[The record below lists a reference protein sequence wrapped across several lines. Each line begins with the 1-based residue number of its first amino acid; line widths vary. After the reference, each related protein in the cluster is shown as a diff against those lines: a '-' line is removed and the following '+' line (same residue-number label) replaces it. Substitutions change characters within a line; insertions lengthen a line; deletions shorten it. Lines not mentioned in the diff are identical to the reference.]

1 MTHREPYAPE
11 VLEVL
16 TKAREAIDEPHKW
29 SQGAFFRNDK
39 GVVVVG
45 LDKATCFCAVGAI
58 QSVVKLPSVLSRAAL
73 RTLERGVGIGIGKD
87 AESLY
92 IITWN
97 DNPVRTH
104 DDVIAA
110 FDRAIEIAKEDLAY
124 YETGTRGEESE

>member
-39 GVVVVG
+39 GVVVGG

-73 RTLERGVGIGIGKD
+73 RTLARGIGKE
-87 AESLY
+87 AKPLY
-92 IITWN
+92 ITTWN
-97 DNPVRTH
+97 DRAERTY